1 MLKFDIV
8 HQSSTN
14 PLTIPEG
21 TSSIRTCVTSPPYW
35 GLRDYGSE
43 EQLGQES
50 DYRDYIKNLVAVF
63 DNVRDVLENDG
74 TVWVNIGDT
83 YVGTGHK
90 GDWKDPKNPKG
101 RNGQSI
107 ALNNKVEGMKS
118 KDMMGI
124 PWRFAIAMQD
134 AGWYLRSDVIWE
146 KPNAMPSPVA
156 DRPVSSY
163 EHVFLFAKNKK
174 YYYNYEAVQE
184 ERLDGKGFRRQ
195 RDVWRINTVPF
206 KGAHFAV
213 FPEEL
218 VNRCI
223 LASSEKGDTVLD
235 PFSGSGTTGIASLK
249 SGRHYV
255 GIEANIDYVK
265 MSQERIQ
272 NTLNEIKSPPLQLF
286 DN

>member
-14 PLTIPEG
+14 PLMIPEG
-21 TSSIRTCVTSPPYW
+21 TSNIRTCVTSPPYW

-43 EQLGQES
+43 EQLGQEN

>member
-14 PLTIPEG
+14 PLMIPEG
-21 TSSIRTCVTSPPYW
+21 TSNIRTCVTSPPYW

-43 EQLGQES
+43 EQLGQEN

-74 TVWVNIGDT
+74 TLWVNIGDT